1 MSSVLGQAVKTDR
14 QVYQTRAGK
23 TTLFFAWIRGG
34 ATLSAYMPLKAL
46 LFDVDGTLADTEPHG
61 HLPAYNEAF
70 EELGLAWRWSPEL
83 YRELLLLPG
92 GRERIRHYL
101 KRHPLPSGKG
111 REEIE
116 RDAQAWVD
124 RLHQVKSRHFRR
136 LVTQG
141 RVPLRPGVRRL
152 IQEAR
157 AENLRVGIVTNAS
170 QRTLEPFLLHT
181 LGPELRAEVDYVI
194 SGEQVLHKKPAPD
207 IYKMALLKLGLKPDE
222 CVAIEDSEMGLAAAR
237 AARIPTLI
245 TFNEDTRYH
254 DFEGAMLVLDQLGEP
269 DRPFTVL
276 EGKAGNARWVTVS
289 LLRGLMERQ
298 FARDEEE

>member
-1 MSSVLGQAVKTDR
+1 MA
-14 QVYQTRAGK
+14 
-23 TTLFFAWIRGG
+23 
-34 ATLSAYMPLKAL
+34 LKAL

-101 KRHPLPSGKG
+101 KRNPLLAGAR
-111 REEIE
+111 REAVE
-116 RDAQAWVD
+116 REAQAWVD
-124 RLHQVKSRHFRR
+124 RIHAVKSRHFKR
-136 LVTQG
+136 LVQQG

-152 IQEAR
+152 IREAR
-157 AENLRVGIVTNAS
+157 GEDLRVGIVTNAS
-170 QRTLEPFLLHT
+170 KRTLEPFLMHT
-181 LGPELRAEVDYVI
+181 LGPELRAEVDYVV
-194 SGEQVLHKKPAPD
+194 SGEQAQRKKPAPD
-207 IYKMALLKLGLKPDE
+207 IYEIALLKLGLKPDE

-245 TFNEDTRYH
+245 TFNEDTRHH

-269 DRPFTVL
+269 EIPFTVL
-276 EGKAGNARWVTVS
+276 VGDAGQAQWVTPA
-289 LLRGLMERQ
+289 LLRRLLTRRQ
-298 FARDEEE
+298 ARDEEE